1 MEVCVLASG
10 SKGNSI
16 FIAGG
21 GTALL
26 VDTGLSARELVGRLN
41 TAGIDPASVNAVL
54 CTHDHSDHY
63 KGLEVFSRRY
73 PAVRLFANEST
84 AAGIE
89 QAFPQRSF
97 DWEIFETSSSFEIG
111 GLRIEPFTV
120 SHDASDPVGFLFD
133 DGVSRLCV
141 VTDLGQDS
149 PVVRDKLARCHCVI
163 LESNHDPDML
173 MASNRVWSLKSRI
186 AGRSGHLSNA
196 DAADLMS
203 RVAGQELQTLLLA
216 HLSEECNT
224 CALALNTMRQALQ
237 QVGRRDVRIEVL
249 SQWEVSPRFVF

>member
-16 FIAGG
+16 FVSGG

-26 VDTGLSARELVGRLN
+26 VDVGLTAREMAARLQA
-41 TAGIDPASVNAVL
+41 AGIDPVSLSAVL

-63 KGLEVFSRRY
+63 KGLDVFSRRY
-73 PAVRLFANEST
+73 PVRLFANEGT

-89 QAFPQRSF
+89 QAFPRRSF
-97 DWEIFETSSSFEIG
+97 EWEIFETSSGFELN

-149 PVVRDKLARCHCVI
+149 PVLRDKLARCHFVV
-163 LESNHDPDML
+163 LESNHDPAML
-173 MASNRVWSLKSRI
+173 MNSTRAWSLKSRI
-186 AGRSGHLSNA
+186 SGRSGHLSNEA
-196 DAADLMS
+196 SAELMCRS
-203 RVAGQELQTLLLA
+203 AGQDLHTLLLA
-216 HLSEECNT
+216 HLSEDCNT
-224 CALALNTMRQALQ
+224 CALALNTMRQALDN
-237 QVGRRDVRIEVL
+237 VGRGDVKIEVL
-249 SQWEVSPRFVF
+249 SQREVSRRFVF

>member
-10 SKGNSI
+10 SRGNSI
-16 FIAGG
+16 YVSGG
-21 GTALL
+21 GVSLL
-26 VDTGLSARELVGRLN
+26 VDVGLSARELTARLKK
-41 TAGIDPASVNAVL
+41 AGIDPASLRAVL
-54 CTHDHSDHY
+54 CTHDHSDHF

-73 PAVRLFANEST
+73 PVRLFANDGT

-89 QAFPQRSF
+89 QFFPGRAF
-97 DWEIFETSSSFEIG
+97 DWEIFETASGFDIG
-111 GLRIEPFTV
+111 SLHVESFTV

-141 VTDLGQDS
+141 VTDLGQS
-149 PVVRDKLARCHCVI
+149 STVVRDKLARCHCVI

-173 MASNRVWSLKSRI
+173 MASDRAWSLKSRI

-196 DAADLMS
+196 DAAELISRAASRDL
-203 RVAGQELQTLLLA
+203 RTLLLA

-224 CALALNTMRQALQ
+224 CALALNSMRAALLQA
-237 QVGRRDVRIEVL
+237 GRGDVRVEVL
-249 SQWEVSPRFVF
+249 SQREISPRYVV